1 MSTGNV
7 TTKGQLVIPA
17 KIRRRLGIK
26 AGTRVRFIERG
37 GEIVLQPVTA
47 AAVRGLCGVLQSET
61 SVTADLLEERRRD
74 RGHEEQRIAKF
85 RTR

>member
-1 MSTGNV
+1 METGNV

-17 KIRRRLGIK
+17 RIRRRFGIK

-37 GEIVLQPVTA
+37 GEIVLQPVTSVA
-47 AAVRGLCGVLQSET
+47 IRDLCGVLKSET
-61 SVTADLLEERRRD
+61 PVTADLVAERAKDREREES
-74 RGHEEQRIAKF
+74 RIAKL